1 MRANERTNERMSERA
16 SERTCRIEDEGSR
29 VGLVS
34 ERKEEKEEKKIEEEE
49 EGKRQTEKAEAA
61 GIHNDG
67 QVYGARDDLRDDS

>member
-1 MRANERTNERMSERA
+1 MSERA
-16 SERTCRIEDEGSR
+16 NVQDRGRRIESR
-29 VGLVS
+29 LVS
-34 ERKEEKEEKKIEEEE
+34 ERKEVKGEKKIEEEE